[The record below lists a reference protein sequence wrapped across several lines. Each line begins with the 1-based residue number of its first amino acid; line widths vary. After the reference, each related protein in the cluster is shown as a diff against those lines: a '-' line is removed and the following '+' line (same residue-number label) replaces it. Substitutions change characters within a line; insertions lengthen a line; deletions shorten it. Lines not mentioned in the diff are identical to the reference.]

1 MDITKFKRLLFETAC
16 CAVACD
22 YHIDEREIHELQYIS
37 ESTTYFKD
45 IDLSKQFEN
54 FLADFKG
61 NETETINRLV
71 GKIKDAPLSPVEE
84 LLILEIVLRL
94 IYADTKIDEKE
105 IAFLKSIRLALS
117 VSDEVITDR
126 FGGIDIL
133 IKEHKIV
140 KPADEKDVK
149 KLSYDSDDLNS
160 LENIYCDFDE
170 KKKKNIL
177 DYNVQLILEIMTQP
191 QSKEWKML
199 LHHLE

>member
-105 IAFLKSIRLALS
+105 IDYLRSVRLALS
-117 VSDEVITDR
+117 ISDEVIANR
-126 FGGIDIL
+126 FGTIDL
-133 IKEHKIV
+133 LMKEQKIS
-140 KPADEKDVK
+140 KPADEKVVK
-149 KLSYDSDDLNS
+149 EQGFDSADLNG
-160 LENIYCDFDE
+160 LENIYRDVDEEE
-170 KKKKNIL
+170 KKQK
-177 DYNVQLILEIMTQP
+177 
-191 QSKEWKML
+191 
-199 LHHLE
+199 